1 LKAKVPEQGTGAS
14 GANVSIAG
22 GSPVNPWCRVVEPYL
37 TDFKGL
43 ATYTIPR
50 VGIQVSGTWTSVPGS
65 ELAANFVA
73 TNAYIAN
80 GPQPLGRT
88 LTGGANV
95 TVNLIQPGTLYSDRR
110 TNLDF
115 RVAKILRYRRTR
127 TQVGL
132 DIYNATNTD
141 AVTSFNLG
149 FDPTKTTWLTP
160 TTIQPA
166 RYAKI
171 SAQFDF

>member
-1 LKAKVPEQGTGAS
+1 LKAKVPEQGTGAN

-37 TDFKGL
+37 TDIKGL
-43 ATYTIPR
+43 ATYTIPK

-65 ELAANFVA
+65 ELAANYVA
-73 TNAYIAN
+73 TNPIIAA
-80 GPQPLGRT
+80 GPQPLGRL

-115 RVAKILRYRRTR
+115 RVAKIFRLRRMR

-132 DIYNATNTD
+132 DVYNVTNTD
-141 AVTSFNLG
+141 VVTGFNQA
-149 FDPTKTTWLTP
+149 FSPANTTWLTP
-160 TTIQPA
+160 TSIQPA
-166 RYAKI
+166 RYVKI
-171 SAQFDF
+171 NAQVDF

>member
-1 LKAKVPEQGTGAS
+1 MKALVPEQGTGPS

-37 TDFKGL
+37 TDIKGL
-43 ATYTIPR
+43 ATYTIPK

-80 GPQPLGRT
+80 GPQPLGRN
-88 LTGGANV
+88 LTGGTNV
-95 TVNLIQPGTLYSDRR
+95 TVNLVQPGTLYSDRR

-115 RVAKILRYRRTR
+115 RVAKIFRYGRTR

-132 DIYNATNTD
+132 DVFNVTNTD
-141 AVTSFNLG
+141 AVTSFNQT
-149 FDPTKTTWLTP
+149 FSPTSTSWLTP

-166 RYAKI
+166 RYIKLN
-171 SAQFDF
+171 AQVDF